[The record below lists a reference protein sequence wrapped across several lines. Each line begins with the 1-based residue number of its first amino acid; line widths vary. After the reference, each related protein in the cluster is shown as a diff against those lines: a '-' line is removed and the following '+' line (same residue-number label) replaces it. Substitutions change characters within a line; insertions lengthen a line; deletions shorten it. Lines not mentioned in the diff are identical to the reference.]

1 MQQEIVRQPG
11 AQLAAHSPAPSSPG
25 AVSRPVR
32 APGAIHR
39 VLYLLPAIEVGGM
52 ESFCADQAHELIRRG
67 CEVQVV
73 LPNHPN
79 FDVLVKRFESG
90 GARVHRMYIYP
101 ERRKGVSAPDLL
113 YVRDLVTKLIP
124 LLRSWKPDVIHLHR
138 SSLVGGMPA
147 LVLSRMLTDAAVLYT
162 DHDVPFPDLRPRY
175 RLATKIMD
183 RAVHGILAVSR
194 RNSYL
199 RLERVGAVRHK
210 FASILNGIPIR
221 ESTAEERA
229 ANRSR
234 IRTEWN
240 IPADQLVIG
249 CVVRLVK
256 LKGLETLIDAFA
268 QLRARH
274 DATLL
279 LVGDGPLRSE
289 LERRVETRGLT
300 GAVQFAGFHA
310 DVFPYFDAMD
320 IFALAVPAGT
330 MSIALLEAM
339 GRGLTPVITF
349 CGPEEAVIPE
359 ETGLCA
365 PPNDAGGL
373 AAALI
378 RLADDTP
385 LRLRLGRTAA
395 SHVRTHFSMER
406 VMDDHL
412 EVYQTIRAGPV
423 PARLRGDGPPNPR
436 PGGCQT
442 GNCP

>member
-1 MQQEIVRQPG
+1 MSVQEK
-11 AQLAAHSPAPSSPG
+11 AAPELG
-25 AVSRPVR
+25 AVAVQRPALPDRPVR
-32 APGAIHR
+32 PPGAIRR

-73 LPNHPN
+73 LPHHPN
-79 FDVLVKRFESG
+79 FDVLVGRFESG

-101 ERRKGVSAPDLL
+101 ERRAGVSSPDLL
-113 YVRDLVTKLIP
+113 YVRDLLTKLLP
-124 LLRSWKPDVIHLHR
+124 LMRSWKPDVIHLHR

-147 LVLSRMLTDAAVLYT
+147 LVLARLLTNAAVLYT
-162 DHDVPFPDLRPRY
+162 DHDVPFPDLKPRY
-175 RLATKIMD
+175 RLSTKIMD

-229 ANRSR
+229 ANRAR
-234 IRTEWN
+234 IRAEWN
-240 IPADQLVIG
+240 IPTDRLVVG

-256 LKGLETLIDAFA
+256 MKGLETLIDAFA

-279 LVGDGPLRSE
+279 LVGDGPLRGE
-289 LERRVETRGLT
+289 LERQVEARGLT
-300 GAVQFAGFHA
+300 GAVHFVGFHA
-310 DVFPYFDAMD
+310 DPFPYFDAMD

-365 PPNDAGGL
+365 RPNDADDL

-385 LRLRLGRTAA
+385 LRLRLGRTAER
-395 SHVRTHFSMER
+395 HVRTHFSMGR

-412 EVYQTIRAGPV
+412 EVYEAVRKGAV
-423 PARLRGDGPPNPR
+423 PTRLRGDGPPNPR
-436 PGGCQT
+436 PGGCQI
-442 GNCP
+442 GDCP